1 MEEDVQKSY
10 LMRYPPMNGLA
21 WFGVSSADS
30 MQRAYLGIRPKSLI
44 NTGKKNRFHIF
55 NFRHIIEEIE
65 TYNRNKN
72 FDLLIPKELNLPQV
86 SKSTQSVNNK
96 PYTSTTKE
104 TTNLWID
111 KYSPSAFSD
120 LLTEDVRI
128 FLI

>member
-1 MEEDVQKSY
+1 
-10 LMRYPPMNGLA
+10 MNGLA

-30 MQRAYLGIRPKSLI
+30 TQRAYLGIRPKSLI
-44 NTGKKNRFHIF
+44 NTSKKSRFHIF

-65 TYNRNKN
+65 TNNRNQN

-86 SKSTQSVNNK
+86 SKSTRSVDIIPN
-96 PYTSTTKE
+96 TSTTKK
-104 TTNLWID
+104 TTSLWID
-111 KYSPSAFSD
+111 KYSPSEFSD